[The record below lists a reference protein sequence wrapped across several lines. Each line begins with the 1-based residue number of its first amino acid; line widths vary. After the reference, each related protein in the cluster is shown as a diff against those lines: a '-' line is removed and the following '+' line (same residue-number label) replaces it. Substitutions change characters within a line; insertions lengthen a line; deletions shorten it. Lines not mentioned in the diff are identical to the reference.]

1 MRNFMEEKVNFARNQ
16 IKSMSTKYNDDQPGD
31 AKGNCW
37 SGWWVRQG
45 EDPGAN
51 ARRGSGCKVWF

>member
-1 MRNFMEEKVNFARNQ
+1 
-16 IKSMSTKYNDDQPGD
+16 MSTKYNDDQPGD

-37 SGWWVRQG
+37 SGWWVGQG